1 MDGNKVLFHLKPYVT
16 SYEPHFR
23 AYLLY
28 ENVDVHERVLYLSS
42 LFLEIPVQIRTSRVL
57 DSVSFIILPY
67 ALCTI

>member
-1 MDGNKVLFHLKPYVT
+1 MFHLKPYVT

-28 ENVDVHERVLYLSS
+28 ENMDVTEKVLYLSS
-42 LFLEIPVQIRTSRVL
+42 LFLEIPVHIRASQVL
-57 DSVSFIILPY
+57 DSSFIILPY